1 MKKLPTLYKKD
12 TKGKIREWTI
22 CVHQNKFWTEGG
34 IHGMKMNIAKPTI
47 CVAKNIGCSNETSP
61 EQQAEA
67 EAQAKWDKKL
77 RSGYFTN
84 INDIDDK
91 KFYEPMLA
99 YNYKDRVDEVKFP
112 VYSQQKLDGCL
123 SGDTLIELEDG
134 RIITIGEVV
143 QQKINCK
150 VKIYNVNS
158 NQVEYKTITAYMENE
173 NNKGFQWF
181 ELELEDGKKI
191 KLTGNHPVWLPD
203 LRCYRRVDQLKGH
216 ENVLLD

>member
-1 MKKLPTLYKKD
+1 MEKLPTLYKID
-12 TKGKIREWTI
+12 SKGKLREWNVI
-22 CVHQNKFWTEGG
+22 FDGDQFWTEGG
-34 IHGMKMNIAKPTI
+34 ISGMKMNVAKPTT
-47 CVAKNIGCSNETSP
+47 CKPKNIGRSNETTS
-61 EQQAEA
+61 EEQAEL
-67 EAQAKWDKKL
+67 EARAKWDKKL
-77 RSGYFTN
+77 NDGYASSPEEAQE
-84 INDIDDK
+84 K
-91 KFYEPMLA
+91 KFFEPMLA
-99 YNYKDRVDEVKFP
+99 QKFEDRLSELKFP
-112 VYSQQKLDGCL
+112 CYSQAKLDGCL

-134 RIITIGEVV
+134 RIITIAEVV

-150 VKIYNVNS
+150 VKSYNVNS